1 MTRRRGLILGGGGFL
16 GAAWMV
22 GALAAIEEQH
32 GWDPRDAAV
41 MVGTSAGSVLAA
53 LLRSGQPVGEL
64 YAAHAEE
71 SATALATDLPD
82 AGPLPD
88 LPGLPADLND
98 EPCWPGLP
106 GIGPG
111 SLPLLLQAA
120 RTPLRLTPTAVC
132 SALLPRGRRPVTRIE
147 SLIRDAHPGDRWP
160 RGTWIVATDYH
171 SGRRVV
177 FGRKGTGRTSLA
189 RAVAASC
196 AVPAWY
202 EPVSIDGLPHIDGGV
217 CSPCNADLLAGSGL
231 DEVYVLAPMAAA
243 EHDRPRNPLTWL
255 ERRWRRSST
264 KRVRREVEKLTAAG
278 VRVTLLA
285 PKAADLEVMGFNMMD
300 GARRR
305 DVLLC
310 AHETVAARL
319 TGVPAHPD
327 PVAAAA

>member
-1 MTRRRGLILGGGGFL
+1 ML
-16 GAAWMV
+16 

-32 GWDPRDAAV
+32 SWDPRDAAL

-53 LLRSGQPVGEL
+53 MLRSGQAVDEL
-64 YAAHAEE
+64 YAAHARET
-71 SATALATDLPD
+71 ATAQATDLPD
-82 AGPLPD
+82 AGPLP
-88 LPGLPADLND
+88 GLPKLPDDLES

-111 SLPLLLQAA
+111 SLPLLLQAV
-120 RTPLRLTPTAVC
+120 RTPLKLTPAAVC
-132 SALLPRGRRPVTRIE
+132 SALLPRGRRPLTRIE
-147 SLIRDAHPGDRWP
+147 SLVRDVHPGRRWP

-171 SGRRVV
+171 SGRRVA
-177 FGRKGTGRTSLA
+177 FGRPGSMRTSMA
-189 RAVAASC
+189 QAVAASC

-202 EPVSIDGLPHIDGGV
+202 EPVSIDGQPHIDGGV
-217 CSPCNADLLAGSGL
+217 CSPCNADLLATSGL

-243 EHDRPRNPLTWL
+243 EHDRPRDPLTWL

-264 KRVRREVEKLTAAG
+264 KRVRREVDKLRAAG
-278 VRVTLLA
+278 VAVTLLA

-305 DVLLC
+305 DVLVR
-310 AHETVAARL
+310 AHETVAAQL
-319 TGVPAHPD
+319 TSRAARTA